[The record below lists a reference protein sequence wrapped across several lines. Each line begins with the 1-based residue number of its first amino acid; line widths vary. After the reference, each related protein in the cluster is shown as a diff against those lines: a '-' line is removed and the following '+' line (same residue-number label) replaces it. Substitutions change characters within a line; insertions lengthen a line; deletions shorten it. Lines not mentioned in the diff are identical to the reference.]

1 MAGLGQG
8 WATEGRMKGKKEESS
23 NLAQLVTAC
32 LFCARHPDVVVI
44 ITFFF
49 FFNVHMSQLL
59 KKYLFTYLFI
69 WLHQVLVE
77 ALGVFTVSHGAF
89 AAANGL

>member
-8 WATEGRMKGKKEESS
+8 WTTEGRMKGKKEESS

-49 FFNVHMSQLL
+49 FF
-59 KKYLFTYLFI
+59 
-69 WLHQVLVE
+69 
-77 ALGVFTVSHGAF
+77 
-89 AAANGL
+89 

>member
-8 WATEGRMKGKKEESS
+8 WTTEGRLKGKKEESS

-32 LFCARHPDVVVI
+32 LVFARHSDMVVI

-49 FFNVHMSQLL
+49 
-59 KKYLFTYLFI
+59 
-69 WLHQVLVE
+69 
-77 ALGVFTVSHGAF
+77 
-89 AAANGL
+89 

>member
-8 WATEGRMKGKKEESS
+8 WATEGRMKGEKEESS
-23 NLAQLVTAC
+23 NLAQVVTAC

-49 FFNVHMSQLL
+49 LSIHEPTL
-59 KKYLFTYLFI
+59 KKIFIYLFI
-69 WLHQVLVE
+69 YL
-77 ALGVFTVSHGAF
+77 
-89 AAANGL
+89 AASGLS